1 MWPLLSLVGVGM
13 VFLPK
18 IEIRTA
24 VLYRE
29 ATPSGYHAGSKVG
42 KVGIDEAHSVRL
54 LVYHGKVDR
63 ITVGLGRAGT
73 WQSFGVIGCPRRVE
87 ERCS

>member
-1 MWPLLSLVGVGM
+1 M

-24 VLYRE
+24 VLHRE
-29 ATPSGYHAGSKVG
+29 ATPSWYHAGSKVL
-42 KVGIDEAHSVRL
+42 KVDEAHSILL

-63 ITVGLGRAGT
+63 ITVGLGMAGT
-73 WQSFGVIGCPRRVE
+73 WQSFGVIGRSRRVE